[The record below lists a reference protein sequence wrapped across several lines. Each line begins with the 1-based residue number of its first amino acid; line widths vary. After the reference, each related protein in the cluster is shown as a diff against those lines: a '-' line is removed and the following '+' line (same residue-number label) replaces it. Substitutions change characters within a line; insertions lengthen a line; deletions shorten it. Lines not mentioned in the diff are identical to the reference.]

1 MKPVDWS
8 RRRKLRPCVRHATLL
23 LPAAVWLALSGCDN
37 NFAQRQGDPLMGIH
51 ASSIPGP
58 PAPAA
63 SGGAAA
69 TQTASTG
76 TGATALPGTHTMTS
90 PAALAGGNLPAPENP
105 RGDLRMDVA
114 PVVPA
119 SLPGGTAVRGAAPSG
134 VQVGVPEPVPES
146 TSRIAPLAATGGS
159 SFQPVGAVAPGTPAP
174 AAAVPLATP
183 VANMS
188 FEEAQRYLKQR
199 GVIWQRLETWGDQ
212 GQWKFQCSL
221 PIPGSP
227 NINRTYVTDP
237 LPNDPLTA
245 VRIVLDKIEK
255 DQR

>member
-1 MKPVDWS
+1 MNPVEFS
-8 RRRKLRPCVRHATLL
+8 RRSKLRPGVRHATLL
-23 LPAAVWLALSGCDN
+23 LPAAVWLALSGCEN
-37 NFAQRQGDPLMGIH
+37 NYAQRQVDPFMGIH

-58 PAPAA
+58 PSPATG

-69 TQTASTG
+69 TQTASVG
-76 TGATALPGTHTMTS
+76 LPGTHTMTS
-90 PAALAGGNLPAPENP
+90 PAALAGGNLPAPESP

-119 SLPGGTAVRGAAPSG
+119 SLPGGAAARGAAPSG
-134 VQVGVPEPVPES
+134 VQVGGPEPVPES
-146 TSRIAPLAATGGS
+146 TSRIASLPAAGGGG
-159 SFQPVGAVAPGTPAP
+159 FQPVGAVTPGTPTP
-174 AAAVPLATP
+174 AASVPLTTP

-188 FEEAQRYLKQR
+188 FEEAQKYLKQR

-237 LPNDPLTA
+237 LPSDPLTA

>member
-1 MKPVDWS
+1 M
-8 RRRKLRPCVRHATLL
+8 TLL

-37 NFAQRQGDPLMGIH
+37 NYAQRQADPFMGIH

-58 PAPAA
+58 PSPAA
-63 SGGAAA
+63 TGSGGAAA

-76 TGATALPGTHTMTS
+76 ATALPGTHSMTS
-90 PAALAGGNLPAPENP
+90 PAALAGGTLPAPENP
-105 RGDLRMDVA
+105 RGDLRIDA
-114 PVVPA
+114 PPVVPA
-119 SLPGGTAVRGAAPSG
+119 SLPGGAAARGAAPSG
-134 VQVGVPEPVPES
+134 VQVGGPEPVPES
-146 TSRIAPLAATGGS
+146 TSRIAPLAAPGGG
-159 SFQPVGAVAPGTPAP
+159 FQPVGAVTPGTPTP
-174 AAAVPLATP
+174 AASVPLSTP
-183 VANMS
+183 VANMT
-188 FEEAQRYLKQR
+188 FEDALKYLKQR

-227 NINRTYVTDP
+227 NIYRTYVTDP
-237 LPNDPLTA
+237 LPYDPLTA